1 MDRRGVE
8 LLFAAVIEQAVH
20 DRRLAVTR
28 NLVDSRCNPTRT
40 DGSVEISSGLRYFFF
55 EGGLEIVAT
64 AVGFS
69 LPIEKIKEKSSERY

>member
-20 DRRLAVTR
+20 DRRVAVSR
-28 NLVDSRCNPTRT
+28 NLVDPRCNPRR
-40 DGSVEISSGLRYFFF
+40 SVSTEMVTGLHYFFF
-55 EGGLEIVAT
+55 EGGLEIVVT
-64 AVGFS
+64 AVGFN